1 MDSVQKF
8 CLATG
13 NKRPLLKDIVG
24 TLRVFEEYKDPCTLE
39 NDLKG
44 VSEPYLL

>member
-1 MDSVQKF
+1 VDKMDSVENF

-24 TLRVFEEYKDPCTLE
+24 TLHVFEEYKDPCT
-39 NDLKG
+39 
-44 VSEPYLL
+44 